1 MFFGALR
8 RSLVAGL
15 APAIFLFMVLPAAG
29 QTVLVP
35 QGLTGPDAVQALGLP
50 ATTRALAWRD
60 ADEAL
65 RLLREARPVLAVLPA
80 RAAAEAVETGLLAP
94 LGQESASPARL
105 RLPADQEARL
115 ARPWLWTATGLG
127 HDAYAPLPAPSS
139 LKELWMPASAGRV
152 ALPGDPE
159 RVLPLTLLLLGWEAV
174 EGDAAKVDQ
183 ACAFLGRITRSAHV
197 GADPSWLPL
206 ADGSAAIGIFDA
218 SDAVLADRDA
228 TLPRAAFALPA
239 DGFLLQ
245 PLYLVV
251 PATAGAQGQA
261 LAASLLAPA
270 AQAAAADR
278 LGFLPVDAAALPLL
292 PPDLAASALAS
303 QPSETLDKGRV
314 VLPSPRAMREWRACW
329 KGLRPK

>member
-1 MFFGALR
+1 MGLFALR
-8 RSLVAGL
+8 RILVAGL
-15 APAIFLFMVLPAAG
+15 APVIFLFAVMPAAG
-29 QTVLVP
+29 QTVLLP
-35 QGLTGPDAVQALGLP
+35 QGLTGPDAAQALGLP
-50 ATTRALAWRD
+50 AASRVVAWRD

-65 RLLREARPVLAVLPA
+65 RLLREARPALAALPA
-80 RAAAEAVETGLLAP
+80 RAAAEALGAGLLAP

-127 HDAYAPLPAPSS
+127 HDVYAPLPAPPS
-139 LKELWMPASAGRV
+139 LKELWMPAHADRL

-159 RVLPLTLLLLGWEAV
+159 RVLPLTLLLLGWDAA
-174 EGDAAKVDQ
+174 EGDAARVGQ
-183 ACAFLGRITRSAHV
+183 ACAFLGRIARSARV

-206 ADGSAAIGIFDA
+206 ADGSASIGIFDA
-218 SDAVLADRDA
+218 SEAVLADRDA
-228 TLPRAAFALPA
+228 PLPRAAFALPA
-239 DGFLLQ
+239 DGFLFQ
-245 PLYLVV
+245 PLYLAV
-251 PATAGAQGQA
+251 PAAAGAQGQA

-278 LGFLPVDAAALPLL
+278 LGLLPADAAALPLL

-303 QPSETLDKGRV
+303 LPPEALDKGRV
-314 VLPSPRAMREWRACW
+314 VLPSPQALREWRACW